1 MDRAADIGAAFDKL
15 DRLLEAAQD
24 AGPSIA
30 LLMAAGEAQGI
41 TEATMFR
48 RLGINGTVLRWCE
61 KLGPDA
67 AADRDEVVDVGQVVL
82 DWARRSAS

>member
-15 DRLLEAAQD
+15 DRLLEAAQE

-30 LLMAAGEAQGI
+30 LLLEAGRQQDI

-48 RLGINGTVLRWCE
+48 RLGINGTVLRWSV
-61 KLGPDA
+61 KLSPDA
-67 AADRDEVVDVGQVVL
+67 TADRSELVDAGEL
-82 DWARRSAS
+82 LLAWARQ